1 MTCRLVLIT
10 EIIAPYRIP
19 VFNAL
24 MQKPGIDLHV
34 IFLSETDPGLRDWHI
49 YRDEIRFSYEVLP
62 SWRSRLGGHNVLLN
76 RGLTSALVNA
86 APDVIVCGGYNYAA
100 SWQAM
105 SWARRNRV
113 QFLLWI
119 ESTDRDQRTGKAYIE
134 FLKQKFVKS
143 CDGFIVPGKSARHY
157 VRTYGIS
164 DAMIATAPNAVA
176 NEIFEKL
183 ACDAI
188 ANPARSRER
197 FHLPNRYLLF
207 VGRLVLEKGVLDLL
221 DAYENL
227 DAPAKSELAL
237 VIVGD
242 GPLRREVER
251 RTARLGNSSVQV
263 RGFVQRDELATFY
276 ALAETFVFPTHT
288 DTWGLVVNEA
298 MACGLP
304 VIASSAAGCVA
315 DLIRNEWNG
324 YVIEPR
330 EPAQLSMAVMRLAND
345 PELRA
350 RMGLRS
356 RDIISQYSPENCAGG
371 IATAA
376 LSCDL
381 VHHD

>member
-24 MQKPGIDLHV
+24 MQEWGIDLHV
-34 IFLSETDPGLRDWHI
+34 IFLSETDPGLRDWHV
-49 YRDEIRFSYEVLP
+49 YREEIRFSYEVLP
-62 SWRSRLGGHNVLLN
+62 SWRSRVGSQSVLLN
-76 RGLTSALVNA
+76 RGLTSALADA
-86 APDVIVCGGYNYAA
+86 APNVIACGGYNYAA

-105 SWARRNRV
+105 SWARRNQV

-119 ESTDRDQRTGKAYIE
+119 ESTERDQRSGKAPIE

-143 CDGFIVPGKSARHY
+143 CDGFIVPGKSSRDY
-157 VRTYGIS
+157 VRSYGIS
-164 DAMIATAPNAVA
+164 DVMIATAPNAVA
-176 NEIFEKL
+176 NQIFEKL
-183 ACDAI
+183 ASDAI
-188 ANPARSRER
+188 ANVARER
-197 FHLPNRYLLF
+197 ERYRLPPRYLLF
-207 VGRLVLEKGVLDLL
+207 VGRLVPEKGVYDLL
-221 DAYENL
+221 QAYEGL
-227 DAPAKSELAL
+227 DPVTRSELGL

-242 GPLRREVER
+242 GPLRRELEHR
-251 RTARLGNSSVQV
+251 SAQLGNPSVQLP
-263 RGFVQRDELATFY
+263 GFVQRDELATYY
-276 ALAETFVFPTHT
+276 ALAEMLVFPTHT

-315 DLIRNEWNG
+315 DLVRNEWNG
-324 YVIEPR
+324 YVVEPR
-330 EPAQLSMAVMRLAND
+330 QTEQVSMAIRRLANC

-350 RMGLRS
+350 KMGRRS
-356 RDIISQYSPENCAGG
+356 REIIAQYSPENCAKG

-376 LSCDL
+376 LNFDL